1 MPEGG
6 DIGEEE
12 EEHLMKTFEE
22 IQYLIEDLDNAN
34 SKTWNM
40 WYSETTLIRTSLGLI
55 ESVLNNEVSSFN
67 GYLSKQMWHLGEMK
81 VSCLIG

>member
-55 ESVLNNEVSSFN
+55 
-67 GYLSKQMWHLGEMK
+67 
-81 VSCLIG
+81 